1 VCHRA
6 ADWAIGG
13 LDAVRD
19 AFVFHSATTSLD
31 GALGPES
38 REEWPSAASD
48 GGTDEAEG

>member
-1 VCHRA
+1 MCHRA

-19 AFVFHSATTSLD
+19 AFVFHSATISLD

-38 REEWPSAASD
+38 REGWLSAARDS
-48 GGTDEAEG
+48 GTDEAEE